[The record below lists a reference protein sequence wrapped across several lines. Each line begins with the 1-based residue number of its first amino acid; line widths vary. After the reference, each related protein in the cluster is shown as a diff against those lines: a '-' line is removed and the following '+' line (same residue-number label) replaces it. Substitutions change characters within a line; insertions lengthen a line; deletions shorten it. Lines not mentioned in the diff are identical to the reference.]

1 MLEDVMN
8 HPAIV
13 VVAFNRPES
22 LKRLLISIA
31 AARYPHGSVDLLIS
45 IDHSDVQPE
54 IIAIAESFEWCHG
67 NKQVLRKGSRAGL
80 RSHILDCGDLTSQFG
95 SIILLEDDLYV
106 SPYFYEYTVAA
117 QKFFNDDP
125 RVAGVSLYSHGYNET
140 ANLAFHPFD
149 DGFDNFYIQLP
160 SSWGQSW
167 TATQWNAFRQ
177 WYGSHLNEP
186 ITNEDKVPAD
196 VVAWPETSWK
206 KYFTKYMATQNLYFS
221 YPRKSLTTNFMDPGT
236 HHKKT
241 FTHLQMP
248 LQETGQSYSFAS
260 VDESGALYD
269 GHVEPLVISLTR
281 DHETLSAYA
290 HDLTIDL
297 YGVKPISQIDTKYVL
312 TRKPTGKALM
322 SWGRTLKPHERNVTH
337 NIDGDDIRLC
347 ETMNCDY
354 EAPLQLFKE
363 ANYFHNLSP
372 QMHQILN
379 EPDPNDIQFGKFEKL
394 AREIRYRIV
403 LMKRPVSV
411 RDTRIGWI
419 VTRFVGAIRRVL
431 NRST

>member
-1 MLEDVMN
+1 
-8 HPAIV
+8 
-13 VVAFNRPES
+13 
-22 LKRLLISIA
+22 
-31 AARYPHGSVDLLIS
+31 
-45 IDHSDVQPE
+45 
-54 IIAIAESFEWCHG
+54 
-67 NKQVLRKGSRAGL
+67 
-80 RSHILDCGDLTSQFG
+80 
-95 SIILLEDDLYV
+95 
-106 SPYFYEYTVAA
+106 
-117 QKFFNDDP
+117 
-125 RVAGVSLYSHGYNET
+125 
-140 ANLAFHPFD
+140 
-149 DGFDNFYIQLP
+149 
-160 SSWGQSW
+160 
-167 TATQWNAFRQ
+167 
-177 WYGSHLNEP
+177 
-186 ITNEDKVPAD
+186 
-196 VVAWPETSWK
+196 
-206 KYFTKYMATQNLYFS
+206 
-221 YPRKSLTTNFMDPGT
+221 
-236 HHKKT
+236 
-241 FTHLQMP
+241 
-248 LQETGQSYSFAS
+248 
-260 VDESGALYD
+260 
-269 GHVEPLVISLTR
+269 
-281 DHETLSAYA
+281 LSAYA

-322 SWGRTLKPHERNVTH
+322 SWGRRLKPHERNVTH

-347 ETMNCDY
+347 ETLNCDY